1 MQLIFISSFLF
12 SFSMMLYLKKLAV
25 VGCVFV
31 CLAVGLVVLSQL
43 YKEKNNIQVRD
54 FTKETKK
61 LAAERSN
68 TKCKPKIIYK
78 DPAPCDCEEKICKEP
93 KECKCEKCKE
103 PEPCLCKSEKKNTT
117 TVNPYKKE
125 VRFPDSIIIG
135 EMKCG
140 TSAMQF
146 FLKFHPDIAMSKKEV
161 DFFSVRFKWGWD
173 WYKKMLPEATP
184 SQIVM
189 EKSVYFGSEVQEE
202 AWRRIYEYNPN
213 IKMILNLRDPVDR
226 TISQFNM
233 KSKESNFYYNRKLED
248 FIYERNNSQLIN
260 KTHYFI
266 SRGHYYTNMLRWI
279 KYFPLRQILIVESE
293 TFKKDPLSELVKVEK
308 HLGLRPFF
316 NKEILFFDK
325 QKGFFCLKFEDKI
338 NCLPDWASN
347 PKRPVSEKVI
357 NDLKRH
363 YQPEVKKFYELIG
376 RKFNWDVT
384 K

>member
-1 MQLIFISSFLF
+1 MPVF
-12 SFSMMLYLKKLAV
+12 SFSSFVFFSSMNACLHKLV
-25 VGCVFV
+25 VGCV
-31 CLAVGLVVLSQL
+31 LIGMALGLVVLLEL
-43 YKEKNNIQVRD
+43 YREHDATREIEKLSNNLR
-54 FTKETKK
+54 ETKC
-61 LAAERSN
+61 E
-68 TKCKPKIIYK
+68 PKVMYK
-78 DPAPCDCEEKICKEP
+78 DPAPCDCKESICKEP

-103 PEPCLCKSEKKNTT
+103 PEPCLCKSEKKTTT

-146 FLKFHPDIAMSKKEV
+146 FLKFHPDIAMSKEEV
-161 DFFSVRFKWGWD
+161 NFFSYLYNKGWD

-189 EKSVYFGSEVQEE
+189 EKSVYFGSRMKHE

-213 IKMILNLRDPVDR
+213 IKMILNLRDPVER
-226 TISQFNM
+226 TLSQFNM
-233 KSKESNFYYNRKLED
+233 KSKETEYYYKRKLED
-248 FIYERNNSQLIN
+248 FIYKMNNSQVIDN
-260 KTHYFI
+260 TSDFI

-279 KYFPLRQILIVESE
+279 KYFPLRQILIVEAE
-293 TFKKDPLSELVKVEK
+293 AFKKDPLSELVKVEK
-308 HLGLRPFF
+308 YLGIRSFF
-316 NKEILFFDK
+316 NKEIMFFDK
-325 QKGFFCLKFEDKI
+325 KTGFFCLKFEGKL

-376 RKFNWDVT
+376 RKFNWDVA